1 MRRRKKD
8 PARYAPPEEVIDFES
23 LYESAWVCRRGVAWK
38 PSTKHFT
45 LNAIEETLKME
56 ARLASGT
63 WKNGIPKP
71 ISITY
76 PKKRDGLSI
85 PFRDRVYQRS
95 LNDKSLY
102 PAMTK
107 SFIYD
112 NCACQTGKGTDFA
125 RNRVKHYLMRHYR
138 KYGLTGF
145 VVEVDVHGYYP
156 TMRHSLIEQTFGEH
170 VDDKTLR
177 MAMDVLENQYSGD
190 IGCNP
195 GSQMVQIAGISVLNR
210 LDHYIKEQ
218 LHVKAYVRYM
228 DDFWMVLETEERA
241 KEVMDAVVSELAKI
255 GFEANAK
262 KTRIFPLKNG
272 FMFLGFFFRMT
283 ATGKIIM
290 TLDPANVERERRKL
304 RRMAKLVKCGRVSR
318 AKYFECYF
326 GWRASASKGN
336 TKKLLMRMD
345 AYAKSLVAR
354 KEGKQN
360 GIVQTKG
367 TPPERGEGS

>member
-1 MRRRKKD
+1 
-8 PARYAPPEEVIDFES
+8 
-23 LYESAWVCRRGVAWK
+23 
-38 PSTKHFT
+38 
-45 LNAIEETLKME
+45 ME

-76 PKKRDGLSI
+76 PKKREGLSI

-102 PAMTK
+102 PAITN

-112 NCACQTGKGTDFA
+112 NCACQAGKGTDFA
-125 RNRVKHYLMRHYR
+125 RSRVRHHLMSHYR
-138 KYGLTGF
+138 KQGVTGF
-145 VVEVDVHGYYP
+145 VVKIDIHGYYA
-156 TMRHSLIEQTFGEH
+156 TMRHSLIEETFGEH
-170 VDDKTLR
+170 VDDKILG
-177 MAMDVLENQYSGD
+177 MAMAVLKNQYSGD

-195 GSQMVQIAGISVLNR
+195 GSQMVQIAGISVLDK

-218 LHVKAYVRYM
+218 LHVRAYVRYM

-241 KEVMDAVVSELAKI
+241 KEVLGAVVSELAKI
-255 GFEANAK
+255 GFEINAK

-272 FMFLGFFFRMT
+272 FMFLGFFFRIT
-283 ATGKIIM
+283 PTGKVIM
-290 TLDPANVERERRKL
+290 TLDPENVERERRKL
-304 RRMAKLVKCGRVSR
+304 RRMAKLVNCGQASR

-326 GWRASASKGN
+326 GWRASAGKGN
-336 TKKLLMRMD
+336 TEKLLMRMD

-354 KEGKQN
+354 KEDGHN
-360 GIVQTKG
+360 GTV
-367 TPPERGEGS
+367 